1 MHARARAHTHTHTQK
16 KKMSA
21 IHDTKEIKMKIQEP
35 YSECNTKYTAKPC
48 SESVPTFSFVRCPC
62 LTMVVYGHFNNTDLS
77 KLGSDTGSNI
87 LNTKVKAL
95 YKMYKNHIYRTW
107 YLPQGQH
114 MAESHSEMTST
125 SHRKFLL
132 RSIQSRPACNG
143 LPCPTVCSLVLCPCK
158 SKHTPHRISTTVFS
172 LTQHFR
178 LSHAYSVL
186 PSQASGQNIYTY

>member
-1 MHARARAHTHTHTQK
+1 VLNNNSNKTTLTHLIPLCELPATLQAQQFILLSEKLYTRTHARTHARTCAHARTHTHTQN
-16 KKMSA
+16 KMSA

-107 YLPQGQH
+107 
-114 MAESHSEMTST
+114 
-125 SHRKFLL
+125 
-132 RSIQSRPACNG
+132 
-143 LPCPTVCSLVLCPCK
+143 
-158 SKHTPHRISTTVFS
+158 
-172 LTQHFR
+172 
-178 LSHAYSVL
+178 
-186 PSQASGQNIYTY
+186 